1 MSTTYVRVTITGER
15 RNGEMLLPTDRQVAE
30 LMPEILQICGSAGH
44 DRTPQALTLTPL
56 GSATLRPHQTLEE
69 AGVENGAV
77 LSLDRRDEAVPRP
90 VVFDLAEETERLSS
104 PATSSLSI
112 DLTRL
117 ISTSV
122 FVLFGLLALSVA
134 TSVFDAQDRSGWGIV
149 LSAAA
154 LVAMALLPRRIL
166 IWDVELLVL
175 SGASLA
181 MAFHWGLPEFPGS
194 EWTIPVW
201 LLAALSAW
209 SASRRLWVSL
219 LAIVVT
225 AAALTLLW
233 WGSHQVFQREEEVV
247 AVAGVG
253 SAVLLGLS
261 PRTALT
267 ASGMHRLD
275 DGIAHGDR
283 PSVPAARSAFINA
296 HTGLTSAVLL
306 CATSLALAV
315 HGLVSD
321 GAHGWTL
328 PLAILLTVLTALR
341 ARSMPLALE
350 RAALITSAA
359 ASTIVIVHATATHL
373 PSWLLMLLPI
383 VLALVPV
390 MLRLRTGTTH
400 HRARLRIIARR
411 LEGLATLALLPLLI
425 GLFGLYSR
433 LIDTF

>member
-1 MSTTYVRVTITGER
+1 MSTTYVRVTITGEH

-44 DRTPQALTLTPL
+44 DRTPQALTLTPM
-56 GSATLRPHQTLEE
+56 GSATLRPHQTLED
-69 AGVENGAV
+69 AGVGNGSV

-90 VVFDLAEETERLSS
+90 VVFDLAEETEQLSS
-104 PATSSLSI
+104 PQTSSLSL
-112 DLTRL
+112 DLTRM

-122 FVLFGLLALSVA
+122 FVLFSLLALSMA
-134 TSVFDAQDRSGWGIV
+134 TSIFDAQDRSSWGLA

-154 LVAMALLPRRIL
+154 LVATALLPRRIL

-175 SGASLA
+175 SGAALGLA
-181 MAFHWGLPEFPGS
+181 VYWGPPVFPGA
-194 EWTIPVW
+194 EWTVPIW

-209 SASRRLWVSL
+209 SASRRLWLSV
-219 LAIVVT
+219 LAILVT
-225 AAALTLLW
+225 AAVLTLLW
-233 WGSHQVFQREEEVV
+233 WGSGQVFQREQEVV

-267 ASGMHRLD
+267 ASGMNRLD

-283 PSVPAARSAFINA
+283 PSVPAARSAFISA
-296 HTGLTSAVLL
+296 HTSLTAAVLL
-306 CATSLALAV
+306 CAMSLALAV
-315 HGLVSD
+315 HGLVSE
-321 GAHGWTL
+321 GAHAWTL
-328 PLAILLTVLTALR
+328 PLAILLTALTALR
-341 ARSMPLALE
+341 ARTMPMALE

-359 ASTIVIVHATATHL
+359 ASTIFIVQATAMHL
-373 PSWLLMLLPI
+373 PPWLLILLPI

-390 MLRLRTGTTH
+390 VLRLRTVSAH
-400 HRARLRIIARR
+400 HHARLRIIARR
-411 LEGLATLALLPLLI
+411 LEGLSTLALLPLLI